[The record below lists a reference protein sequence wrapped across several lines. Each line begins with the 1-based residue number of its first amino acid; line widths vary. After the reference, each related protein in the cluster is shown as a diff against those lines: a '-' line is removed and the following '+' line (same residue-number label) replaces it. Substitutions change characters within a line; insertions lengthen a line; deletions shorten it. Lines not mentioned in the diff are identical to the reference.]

1 MAEVSTPVQGA
12 GVAGA
17 AAAALASSGAAGVD
31 AVAGGAVV
39 VGKFTRAQPANK
51 TNATNP
57 MIDHRFICAL
67 LVRIGYTRP
76 IRQGSEFVGMNVVM
90 ATTITEEV
98 YTIEEVAA
106 IFRVPVDT
114 IRRLIQ
120 RGQLPALRLGRVY
133 RVPKRVVAQL
143 LEQPAT
149 SYAPEDFG
157 FGSWKTDTQTSDS
170 VDYVNLLRDAAPRSL
185 SEYVADLSA
194 STSDIN

>member
-1 MAEVSTPVQGA
+1 
-12 GVAGA
+12 
-17 AAAALASSGAAGVD
+17 
-31 AVAGGAVV
+31 
-39 VGKFTRAQPANK
+39 
-51 TNATNP
+51 
-57 MIDHRFICAL
+57 
-67 LVRIGYTRP
+67 
-76 IRQGSEFVGMNVVM
+76 M

-98 YTIEEVAA
+98 YTVEEVAA

-149 SYAPEDFG
+149 SYAPEDLG

-185 SEYVADLSA
+185 SEYVADLW
-194 STSDIN
+194 NE